1 MIRSARIYQ
10 RTRTA
15 AAASRRSLR
24 KRGRDAGQKEGVG
37 GIKPERGVGGNIVI
51 YVWKNEREEKQRRD
65 EKVA

>member
-24 KRGRDAGQKEGVG
+24 KRGRDAGQNKGWVAEL
-37 GIKPERGVGGNIVI
+37 ERGVGGNIVI
-51 YVWKNEREEKQRRD
+51 YVWKNAREEKQRRD